1 MGFKSTQEHELL
13 RQQIREFA
21 ETEVKPYAFQW
32 DKENYFPAEQV
43 KMMAQKG
50 WLGIPFPKEYGGM
63 GLDALSYAIA
73 VEELSRTDGGF
84 GVILSAHVSLGS
96 WPIYAFGSEEQKLK
110 YLVPCAKGE

>member
-1 MGFKSTQEHELL
+1 MGFKTTQEHELL

-63 GLDALSYAIA
+63 GLDALSYC
-73 VEELSRTDGGF
+73 LLYTSPSPRDRG
-84 GVILSAHVSLGS
+84 
-96 WPIYAFGSEEQKLK
+96 
-110 YLVPCAKGE
+110 